1 MKSKFFE
8 DMNMF
13 AIGVFIGVC
22 VATAFGVN
30 IHKGA
35 HKKETEA
42 IKAYEQYYEKTETL
56 LDSLDTNRE
65 LDLDDTD
72 LCSDYGA
79 DYLKAKDKVD
89 SIAFFNGYRK

>member
-1 MKSKFFE
+1 MKPRFFE

-13 AIGVFIGVC
+13 AIGLFVGVC
-22 VATAFGVN
+22 VTAAFGVN
-30 IHKGA
+30 IHKSA

-65 LDLDDTD
+65 LNLDDTD
-72 LCSDYGA
+72 LCSDYGVN
-79 DYLKAKDKVD
+79 YLSAKDKVD
-89 SIAFFNGYRK
+89 SIAHSNGYRK